1 MPAHPFQQTLR
12 KRISRIK
19 KQADALSRV
28 CRQKDL
34 HLLRIE
40 LKRLRALLRL
50 LRYTDPEFPYFKV
63 YQPFKVL
70 FNRAGQ
76 LRFWQIQIK
85 LLENTATAPEP
96 FSNRYRRYSE
106 YRRHLA
112 NHLFRETARWG
123 DLPRWRDVK
132 NLFRISLERCNT
144 EALAGYFTYTRES
157 ATGIAGRVGRTL
169 PAERHELRKIMKEYT
184 MNRQLVSR
192 HFNFDPGPL
201 PAMPDDPA
209 LLDVPF
215 GQWHDLQAAGK
226 QLAEDLR
233 IQPWDTAVLTGG
245 REVLRE
251 WKKEER
257 VIWKRVRAVLEGVG

>member
-12 KRISRIK
+12 KRIGRIK

-85 LLENTATAPEP
+85 LLEDTDTAPQP
-96 FSNRYRRYSE
+96 FSNRYRRYSG
-106 YRRHLA
+106 YRLRLV

-123 DLPRWRDVK
+123 DLPGWRDVK
-132 NLFRISLERCNT
+132 DLFRISLERCST
-144 EALAGYFTYTRES
+144 EALAGYFKYTRES
-157 ATGIAGRVGRTL
+157 ATGIVGRVGRTL

-201 PAMPDDPA
+201 PGMPDDPA

-233 IQPWDTAVLTGG
+233 VQSWDTAVLTGG